1 MNNYNKYPVQQLKTI
16 LRKKLNELKPRPK
29 TNPISKLKKKEVLLL
44 LKQYKINYSA
54 PIEKNNVIKRNVIK
68 SYNDDEQEQFLNKGY
83 DVVNPLKSKGEYF
96 NIKSGKNEVVELFE
110 HQENFLRKFFLSN
123 VTGSIVFHGVGT
135 GKSLTAAVASHY
147 YLSLYPDG
155 HIVFVSPP
163 ALILNFVNLKQFG
176 LDEKDKRYSFQ

>member
-1 MNNYNKYPVQQLKTI
+1 MTKNKRYFKA
-16 LRKKLNELKPRPK
+16 
-29 TNPISKLKKKEVLLL
+29 KKEKSTSFI
-44 LKQYKINYSA
+44 KQYKINYF
-54 PIEKNNVIKRNVIK
+54 PQIEKTKVIKRNVIK

-96 NIKSGKNEVVELFE
+96 NIKSGQNEIVELLE
-110 HQENFLRKFFLSN
+110 HQERFLRKFILRN

-147 YLSLYPDG
+147 YFSLYPDG

-163 ALILNFVNLKQFG
+163 ALILNFVNAF
-176 LDEKDKRYSFQ
+176 